1 LLSVDDLLVAS
12 KQQGVVE
19 YAEKGKKLFPEDVK

>member
-1 LLSVDDLLVAS
+1 LLSVDDLLDAS

-19 YAEKGKKLFPEDVK
+19 YAEKYWFELLVFA